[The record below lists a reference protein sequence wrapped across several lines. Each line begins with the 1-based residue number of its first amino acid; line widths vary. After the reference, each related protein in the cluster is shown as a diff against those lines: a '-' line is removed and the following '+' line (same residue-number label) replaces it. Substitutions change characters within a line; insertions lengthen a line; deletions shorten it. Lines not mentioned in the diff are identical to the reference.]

1 MIMQK
6 LDFFQEIQVRED
18 YPNLIYQGKKGV
30 VLGISE
36 ESGVVYGYAVLI
48 HEFDETVYFYIEDLI
63 PTGMTFL
70 REDFY

>member
-6 LDFFQEIQVRED
+6 LDFFQEIQLRED
-18 YPNLIYQGKKGV
+18 YPNLIYRGKKGV

-36 ESGVVYGYAVLI
+36 ENGVVYGYAVLI
-48 HEFDETVYFYIEDLI
+48 HGFDETVYFCIEDLI